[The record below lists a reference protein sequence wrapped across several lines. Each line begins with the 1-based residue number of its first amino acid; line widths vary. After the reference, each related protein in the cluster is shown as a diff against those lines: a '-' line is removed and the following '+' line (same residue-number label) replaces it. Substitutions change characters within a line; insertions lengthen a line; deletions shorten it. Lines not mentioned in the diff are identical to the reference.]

1 MDIDKPVGNNRI
13 HTKQTA
19 MAIYIAK
26 TYPPIQLIFQ
36 LKLVS
41 KKNGVILS
49 HSKSLFLERAIP
61 RTRNIIE
68 IVSLLCIV
76 SECPG

>member
-41 KKNGVILS
+41 KK
-49 HSKSLFLERAIP
+49 KWCDF
-61 RTRNIIE
+61 
-68 IVSLLCIV
+68 VSL
-76 SECPG
+76 

>member
-41 KKNGVILS
+41 KKKMVWFCLTLNLCFS
-49 HSKSLFLERAIP
+49 SEPFPER
-61 RTRNIIE
+61 E
-68 IVSLLCIV
+68 I
-76 SECPG
+76 

>member
-41 KKNGVILS
+41 NKKKMV
-49 HSKSLFLERAIP
+49 
-61 RTRNIIE
+61 
-68 IVSLLCIV
+68 
-76 SECPG
+76 